1 LVSECRQQSEI
12 KAIGILRGILEMK
25 SMNDAN
31 VVEHQY
37 KNADKLNIRIA
48 LHERYSTN
56 KVPFGD
62 WIVSNYDIKPGSR
75 VLELGCGTG
84 SMWKE
89 HLHLLDNGSTA
100 VLSDFSEGM
109 LKEAKQ
115 NLGEQANIE
124 YQVIDIQDIP
134 YEDNAFDVIIGN
146 MMLYHVP
153 DLKKGLSEVAR
164 VLKNG
169 GTFYCATYGE
179 NGIIQYL
186 EGLLYE
192 YGVNNDMNKSFTLQN
207 GAEKLSEYFKNVER
221 LDREDG
227 LKITNLDDLIE
238 YIYSTTRMANIADV
252 DRDTLEEILRSK
264 MVDGVIYIPK
274 EYGMFV
280 ARK

>member
-1 LVSECRQQSEI
+1 
-12 KAIGILRGILEMK
+12 MK

-115 NLGEQANIE
+115 NLGERANIE

>member
-1 LVSECRQQSEI
+1 
-12 KAIGILRGILEMK
+12 MK
-25 SMNDAN
+25 NMNDIT
-31 VVEHQY
+31 VVQQQY

-48 LHERYSTN
+48 LHEKYSTN

-84 SMWKE
+84 SIWKNN
-89 HLHLLDNGSTA
+89 LHLLDNGSQI

-109 LKEAKQ
+109 LEEAKQ
-115 NLGEQANIE
+115 NLGGQSNVE

-134 YEDNAFDVIIGN
+134 YEDNTFDVVIAN

-164 VLKNG
+164 VLKED

-186 EGLLYE
+186 EALLYE
-192 YGVNNDMNKSFTLQN
+192 HGASNDMNKSFTLQN
-207 GAEKLSEYFKNVER
+207 GTAKLEEYFKSVQR

-227 LKITNLDDLIE
+227 LAITNLDDLIE
-238 YIYSTTRMANIADV
+238 YIYSSTRMTNVADVADV
-252 DRDTLEEILRSK
+252 DRSTLESILQSR

-280 ARK
+280 AK

>member
-1 LVSECRQQSEI
+1 
-12 KAIGILRGILEMK
+12 MK
-25 SMNDAN
+25 NMNN
-31 VVEHQY
+31 KSVVEQQY

-48 LHERYSTN
+48 LHEKYSTN
-56 KVPFGD
+56 KEPFGE
-62 WIVSNYDIKPGSR
+62 WIVSNYDIKPGSK

-109 LKEAKQ
+109 LKEAKE
-115 NLGEQANIE
+115 NLGEQPNLE
-124 YQVIDIQDIP
+124 YQIINIQDIP
-134 YEDNAFDVIIGN
+134 YEDNLFDVVIAN

-164 VLKNG
+164 VLKEE

-179 NGIIQYL
+179 NGIIRYL
-186 EGLLYE
+186 EELLYE
-192 YGVNNDMNKSFTLQN
+192 YGANNDMNKSFTLQN
-207 GAEKLSEYFKNVER
+207 GAGKLSEYFGDVAR

-227 LKITNLDDLIE
+227 LAITNLDDLIE
-238 YIYSTTRMANIADV
+238 YIYSTMRMINIADV
-252 DRDTLEEILRSK
+252 DRDTLEKILRSK